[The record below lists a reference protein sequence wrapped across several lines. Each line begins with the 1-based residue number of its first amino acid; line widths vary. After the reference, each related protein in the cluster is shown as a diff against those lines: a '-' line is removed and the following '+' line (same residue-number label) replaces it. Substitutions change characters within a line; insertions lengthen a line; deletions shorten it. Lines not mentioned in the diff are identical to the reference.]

1 MQPPRQT
8 PRNNNLMRLGLFLA
22 IAVAVAVAVF

>member
-8 PRNNNLMRLGLFLA
+8 PRNNTLMRLGLFLA
-22 IAVAVAVAVF
+22 IAAAVAVAVF

>member
-8 PRNNNLMRLGLFLA
+8 PRNNKLMRIGLFVA
-22 IAVAVAVAVF
+22 IAAAVAVAVF